1 LARVVTDLQDA
12 QLAVE
17 FNLESATEGWQLF
30 SVTFDPV
37 KVSANQVQQILVN
50 AGARVIP
57 APGGP

>member
-17 FNLESATEGWQLF
+17 FNLESATEGWRLF
-30 SVTFDPV
+30 SVTFDPA